1 MGDSPPSE
9 PACFS
14 EADLNSQAAQLTK
27 PMPVFIAFAA
37 FLLLVFGHRFGLP
50 IRSWVVTGEPFGTK
64 RKSPGQKSGV
74 RTATLEM
81 VLDHDS
87 GRMEGRCLKG
97 RFTGR
102 ALSSL
107 VESELFQLLDELQYT
122 DPQGAVLVEAYLDRR
137 CEGWRDRKTE
147 RRERTQRGPRGATM
161 TAGEAYDVL
170 GLKPGAKQEH
180 IRAAHRRLMMKFHPD
195 QGGSTYLAARINEAK
210 EVLLAIN

>member
-1 MGDSPPSE
+1 V
-9 PACFS
+9 
-14 EADLNSQAAQLTK
+14 TK
-27 PMPVFIAFAA
+27 PVPVFIAFAA

-50 IRSWVVTGEPFGTK
+50 IRTWVVSGEPFGAN

-74 RTATLEM
+74 RTTALEM

-102 ALSSL
+102 EFSSL
-107 VESELFQLLDELQYT
+107 VESELLQLLDELRSS

-137 CEGWRDRKTE
+137 CGGWRDRKS
-147 RRERTQRGPRGATM
+147 RPNAKRAPRGATM
-161 TAGEAYDVL
+161 TVNEAYDVL
-170 GLKPGAKQEH
+170 GLKPGAKEEH

-210 EVLLAIN
+210 EVLLS

>member
-1 MGDSPPSE
+1 
-9 PACFS
+9 
-14 EADLNSQAAQLTK
+14 
-27 PMPVFIAFAA
+27 MPVFIAFAA

-50 IRSWVVTGEPFGTK
+50 IRSWVVTGAPFGAK

-97 RFTGR
+97 HFTGR

-107 VESELFQLLDELQYT
+107 VESELLQLLDELRST
-122 DPQGAVLVEAYLDRR
+122 DPQGAVLMEAYLDQRSP
-137 CEGWRDRKTE
+137 GWRDRESESREKTK
-147 RRERTQRGPRGATM
+147 RSPRGATM
-161 TAGEAYDVL
+161 TASEAYEVL

-210 EVLLAIN
+210 EVLLAVN